1 MKEPCVRAV
10 IIYSFFDFNNAGNV
24 VMRRS
29 CTDIIVF
36 IQTVPIIWFI
46 KKQNTVQAAAFV
58 RKLVSS
64 RICKDLIVELGYKL
78 QMFGVRLEGP
88 AYFFCDNRG
97 FVKNMSIPESVPH
110 KKHNTM
116 SYHSVHEAVA
126 ANILQI
132 GK

>member
-1 MKEPCVRAV
+1 MV
-10 IIYSFFDFNNAGNV
+10 NADTFG
-24 VMRRS
+24 S
-29 CTDIIVF
+29 
-36 IQTVPIIWFI
+36 
-46 KKQNTVQAAAFV
+46 KLAA
-58 RKLVSS
+58 L
-64 RICKDLIVELGYKL
+64 RICKDLVVVLSYKL
-78 QMFGVRLEGP
+78 RMFGIRLEGP

-116 SYHSVHEAVA
+116 IYHSVHEAVP